1 MSKAPLMPMATAV
14 WLVENTSL
22 TFKQIAEFCKMHE
35 VEIQGIAD
43 GEVAKGIVGYN
54 PIISGQL
61 TEDELKMS
69 SADSNRPLN
78 IIDEVL
84 EIKNTDNKIKKYIPL
99 SKRQDKPDSAL
110 WLIKNHQI
118 LKDSQIARLVG
129 ITKNSVTSIRN
140 KSYWNYNSLNA
151 KDPVAMGLFTQK
163 DLLEAITKAEKRIL
177 KDSQIAKLVGVTK
190 NSVTSIRNKSY
201 WNYNNLSPK
210 DPVALN
216 LFTQKDLI
224 DAIEKA
230 QRRIKREQK
239 QKEKLKQV

>member
-35 VEIQGIAD
+35 VEVQGIAD

-54 PIISGQL
+54 PIIAGQL
-61 TEDELKMS
+61 TDEEIKLS
-69 SADSNRPLN
+69 SRDENRPLN
-78 IIDEVL
+78 IIDEEI
-84 EIKNTDNKIKKYIPL
+84 EIKNSDNKVKKYVPL

-110 WLIKNHQI
+110 WLIKSHPN

-140 KSYWNYNSLNA
+140 KSYWNFNNLNS

-163 DLLEAITKAEKRIL
+163 E
-177 KDSQIAKLVGVTK
+177 
-190 NSVTSIRNKSY
+190 
-201 WNYNNLSPK
+201 
-210 DPVALN
+210 
-216 LFTQKDLI
+216 LI
-224 DAIEKA
+224 IAIEKA
-230 QRRIKREQK
+230 ERRVL
-239 QKEKLKQV
+239 KEKKEREKKNFEKKV